1 MLKVFFF
8 DAMDDSDVFGN
19 TKLNEIN
26 QWHLKQSIESVL
38 RAYGV
43 VLGIFLN
50 LFDFG
55 EL

>member
-1 MLKVFFF
+1 MRKVFLF

-19 TKLNEIN
+19 ATLNEVN
-26 QWHLKQSIESVL
+26 QRHLKQSIESVL

-43 VLGIFLN
+43 VVCIFLN
-50 LFDFG
+50 FFGFG